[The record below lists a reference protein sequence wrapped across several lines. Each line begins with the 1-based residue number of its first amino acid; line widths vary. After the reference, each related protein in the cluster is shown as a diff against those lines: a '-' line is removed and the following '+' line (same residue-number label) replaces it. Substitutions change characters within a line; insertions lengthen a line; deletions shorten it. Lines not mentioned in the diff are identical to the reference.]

1 MTSGWPSAGDA
12 VQVVF
17 ADPALDDL
25 RRLGARGARRALA
38 RLAAVESD
46 DEAGLPLAGADTA
59 YRRVALGAAGRIVF
73 AVDGDVATVWEVWV
87 DGVRSNGSAYAEALD
102 RMVAADAP
110 DAVELAGILERLGRL
125 TGTVPTVGPGGGEP
139 VPDWL
144 ADALLRQTPLTRL
157 EIAAMDAATAFDAW
171 NSHRGT

>member
-1 MTSGWPSAGDA
+1 
-12 VQVVF
+12 VRVLF

-38 RLAAVESD
+38 SLAAVESD
-46 DEAGLPLAGADTA
+46 EEPGVTLATADTV
-59 YRRVALGAAGRIVF
+59 YRRIGWGAGGRIVF
-73 AVDGDVATVWEVWV
+73 AVDDGTATVWEVWA
-87 DGVRSNGSAYAEALD
+87 DGLRTNGSAYAEALD

-110 DAVELAGILERLGRL
+110 DAVELAGILERLGRQ
-125 TGTVPTVGPGGGEP
+125 TGTVPSARGRGGEP

-144 ADALLRQTPLTRL
+144 ADALLRHTPLTRL

-171 NSHRGT
+171 NSHGSA

>member
-1 MTSGWPSAGDA
+1 
-12 VQVVF
+12 VRVVF

-38 RLAAVESD
+38 CLPAVESG
-46 DEAGLPLAGADTA
+46 EEPGVTLATADTA
-59 YRRVALGAAGRIVF
+59 YRRIAWGAGGRIVF
-73 AVDGDVATVWEVWV
+73 AVDDGTATVWEVWA
-87 DGVRSNGSAYAEALD
+87 DGLRTNGAAYAEALD

-125 TGTVPTVGPGGGEP
+125 TGTVPAARGRGGEP

-144 ADALLRQTPLTRL
+144 ADALLRHTPLSRL
-157 EIAAMDAATAFDAW
+157 DVAAMDAATAFDAW
-171 NSHRGT
+171 NSHRTA